1 MTAPRFALYFTPA
14 PQSPLARFGAEV
26 LGYDCDSG
34 APVARRKLDGIDGT
48 AAAAAAA
55 EPARYGFHG
64 TLMAPF
70 ELAPGRSPD
79 ELEHALAVFTRGRAP
94 APLGHL
100 KVAGIGAFTA
110 LVPAGPQDAVAA
122 LAGDCVTAF
131 DGFRAPLTPRDR
143 ERRLASRL
151 SPRQAE
157 LLERWGYPYVFSE
170 FRFHMT
176 LTGRLPAHEQA
187 RWQGALAAAFAPLSP
202 APVTIDAVSL
212 VRQDDRAAPF
222 RVIVRRPLA
231 AHPIVGA

>member
-14 PQSPLARFGAEV
+14 PESPLARFGAGV
-26 LGYDCDSG
+26 IGYDCDVG
-34 APVARRKLDGIDGT
+34 ASVGRRQLDGIDAAK
-48 AAAAAAA
+48 AAAATA

-70 ELAPGRSPD
+70 ALAPGRSPN
-79 ELEHALAVFTRGRAP
+79 ELTNALATFARGRAP
-94 APLGHL
+94 VPLGRL

-110 LVPAGPQDAVAA
+110 LVPAGSQDAVAA

-131 DGFRAPLTPRDR
+131 DGFRAPLTARDR
-143 ERRLASRL
+143 ERRLAARL

-157 LLERWGYPYVFSE
+157 LLERWGYPYVFAE

-176 LTGRLPAHEQA
+176 LTGRLPVQERA
-187 RWQGALAAAFAPLSP
+187 RWQESLATAFAPLAE

-212 VRQDDRAAPF
+212 VRQDDRATAF
-222 RVIVRRPLA
+222 RVIARRPLQ
-231 AHPIVGA
+231 V